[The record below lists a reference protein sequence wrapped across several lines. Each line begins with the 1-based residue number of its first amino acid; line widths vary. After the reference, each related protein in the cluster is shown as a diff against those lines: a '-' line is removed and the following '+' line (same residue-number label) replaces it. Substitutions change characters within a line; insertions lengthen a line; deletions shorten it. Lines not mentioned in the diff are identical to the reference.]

1 MVFENNSYFMEQ
13 TPKYD
18 KYAHKLIKEQFLPSA
33 EKWRIKAEKDFLQ
46 AMNGLIPYKE
56 L

>member
-1 MVFENNSYFMEQ
+1 MEQ